1 MVRFGWDEA
10 KRKANIR
17 NHGFDFIGAERVFD
31 GYTVTV
37 EDTRFQY
44 DEQRFITF
52 GILEGRVVAVAHTER
67 RDSIRFISIRKA
79 TKNEEKSYFA
89 KIPEW

>member
-17 NHGFDFIGAERVFD
+17 KHGFDFVGAERVFD

-67 RDSIRFISIRKA
+67 RDSIRFISIPKA